1 MKKTVVE
8 VNQENNNTTIA
19 EKDMDLLRE
28 RYYSITR
35 DAKDFYESEEK
46 IEALRDDPDILEFR
60 GFLVD
65 NFINFLTIGAVYY
78 LDPILKPE
86 AINLINRQNK
96 YLGSSFVDA
105 FICFQEGDFS
115 GMLENLRLILEHEE
129 GKQLTEYDF
138 IYSVVTPFKNAY
150 TGFYGDIYKILSK
163 CNVEQIVLDEC
174 KVLDEYFNLVQQE
187 KNKDIIELLLSLK
200 GNYPD
205 SIWVNTMLGLAYYID
220 SMWGNAVA
228 CFERALDAPSIILWL
243 SEIYFCLGWASGK
256 MKDHKKAIE
265 YYESCLEI
273 DPNREFAMNN
283 LGYEYYLTKQYQ
295 KALKTFERCME
306 EKIDLDYAPNNYV
319 QTLFSMKR
327 FADAKAFIESGKYK
341 VSNYWKRKLEKKD
354 NINLDIPVEKPPV
367 SEANDKFR
375 ISSAKAVEFSSEEIL
390 EDEIVSRLEKGMKTF
405 GRNLKLYRRFGEN
418 GRQYTIPGGRID
430 VLAED
435 DEGNIYIIELK
446 KNSGYDDA
454 YDDHLV
460 KYFEWFDKHPI
471 TDKKTYGIICLNNPT
486 KKLVE
491 KVRKDERV
499 ELFNYKVMF
508 EKIE

>member
-8 VNQENNNTTIA
+8 VKQENNNTTIA

-65 NFINFLTIGAVYY
+65 NFIDFLTIGAVYY
-78 LDPILKPE
+78 LDHTLKPK
-86 AINLINRQNK
+86 AINLIKRQNK
-96 YLGSSFVDA
+96 YLGSSFYDA
-105 FICFQEGDFS
+105 FICFQECDNE
-115 GMLENLRLILEHEE
+115 GMIRNLRSVLKPEKGTSLS
-129 GKQLTEYDF
+129 EYDF

-150 TGFYGDIYKILSK
+150 TGFYEDIYKILSEYD
-163 CNVEQIVLDEC
+163 VDQIVLDEC
-174 KVLDEYFNLVQQE
+174 MVLDEYFNLVQQE
-187 KNKDIIELLLSLK
+187 KNKDIIELLLPLK

-205 SIWVNTMLGLAYYID
+205 SIWVNHMLALAYYID

-228 CFERALDAPSIILWL
+228 CFERALDAPNTILWL

-273 DPNREFAMNN
+273 DPNREFALNN
-283 LGYEYYLTKQYQ
+283 LGYEYYLTKQYK
-295 KALKTFERCME
+295 KALKVFERCME

-319 QTLFSMKR
+319 QTLVAMKR
-327 FADAKAFIESGKYK
+327 FADAKDFIYSRKYK
-341 VSNYWKRKLEKKD
+341 VANYWKRKLENKKS
-354 NINLDIPVEKPPV
+354 INLDIPMGKLPA
-367 SEANDKFR
+367 SGANDGVK

-405 GRNLKLYRRFGEN
+405 GRKLKLYRRFGEN

-486 KKLVE
+486 KELVE
-491 KVRKDERV
+491 KVRKDDRV